1 MKQAGSFFVAGLFV
15 FICLDPVTA
24 GDIFTRGSFIC
35 QTARQLAFFVASN
48 PCGRGGGVLV
58 SAL

>member
-1 MKQAGSFFVAGLFV
+1 MPNPIL
-15 FICLDPVTA
+15 A
-24 GDIFTRGSFIC
+24 GDIFAPESFIC
-35 QTARQLAFFVASN
+35 QTVRQQAFFVASN